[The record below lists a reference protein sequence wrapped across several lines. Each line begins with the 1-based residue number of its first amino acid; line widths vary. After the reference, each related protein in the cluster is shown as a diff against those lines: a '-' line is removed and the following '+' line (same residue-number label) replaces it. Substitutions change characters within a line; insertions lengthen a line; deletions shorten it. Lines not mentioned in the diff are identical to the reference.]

1 MKAALKIL
9 KALLKTILKILF
21 KPFKNIIPVNLKNI
35 ELWEAN
41 FSSNILT
48 STLDLVSQSLQI
60 PVIIFLLLFAVAV
73 VVLLGGLIREFR
85 HRKTISNAE
94 MKNLIS
100 GISNAGSESEML
112 NIIENSEIPNSQ
124 KNDLKEIISSDMDME
139 SKIALAKK
147 LVSSREKKLE
157 KRLSYTDIITRI
169 GPTLGLMGTL
179 IPMGP
184 GLAALGTGD
193 IVTLSN
199 AIIVAF
205 DTTVVGIGAGALAYV
220 ISKIRRRWYGEYIA
234 NLDVLT
240 DVVLS
245 RIKKI

>member
-1 MKAALKIL
+1 MAG
-9 KALLKTILKILF
+9 
-21 KPFKNIIPVNLKNI
+21 
-35 ELWEAN
+35 
-41 FSSNILT
+41 SNILT

-60 PVIIFLLLFAVAV
+60 PVIIFLLLFAVAA

-139 SKIALAKK
+139 SRIALAKK
-147 LVSSREKKLE
+147 LVSSREKQLE

-245 RIKKI
+245 RIKKL